1 MAGKVIPIQQEA
13 EVLEGDHDAVSLMRL
28 AVPIAGEVRIKD
40 GRLLD
45 ARMRPLRD
53 LRISITDHCNFRCRY
68 CMPKEKFDGR
78 HQFLAHTELLTFE
91 ELLRLVR
98 IFIDLGIEKVRLTGG
113 EPLLRKHVEGLIAE
127 LKKLVTRTGKPLDVA
142 MTTNGTLLKR
152 LAPAL
157 KAAGLDRITVS
168 LDALDEKLFQSINDV
183 GFPASKVL
191 EGIEAAAAAGIAV
204 KVNTVLKRGMNEKEI
219 IPLAEKFR
227 GTGIIL
233 RFIEYMDAGTANGW
247 RMDDVISSAE
257 AVEIIRRVHPI
268 EPLEANYRGET
279 ASRWRYVDGAGEIGF
294 ISSVT
299 NAFCRDCTRVRLSVE
314 GSLVMC
320 LFADRGYDLR
330 TMLRGGATDEEI
342 ALAIARLW
350 TARTDHYSEIRLS
363 QTNRP
368 RAKVEM
374 QYIGG

>member
-1 MAGKVIPIQQEA
+1 
-13 EVLEGDHDAVSLMRL
+13 MRL
-28 AVPIAGEVRIKD
+28 AVPITGEVRIKD

-142 MTTNGTLLKR
+142 ITTNGTLLKR

>member
-1 MAGKVIPIQQEA
+1 
-13 EVLEGDHDAVSLMRL
+13 MRL
-28 AVPIAGEVRIKD
+28 AVPITGEVRIKD

-219 IPLAEKFR
+219 IPLAERFR

>member
-1 MAGKVIPIQQEA
+1 
-13 EVLEGDHDAVSLMRL
+13 MRL
-28 AVPIAGEVRIKD
+28 AVPITGEVRIKD

>member
-1 MAGKVIPIQQEA
+1 
-13 EVLEGDHDAVSLMRL
+13 MRL
-28 AVPIAGEVRIKD
+28 AVPITGEVRIKD

-368 RAKVEM
+368 QAKVEM